1 MNGNASMTGVGRVGS
16 AIAKRQGDATAAF
29 MPYVLLGY
37 PSRMESVAM
46 VRTLADAGADLF
58 EIGFPFSD
66 PLADGP
72 TIQAAT
78 HRALLNGMTTRECL
92 DIAKELREAGITQP
106 FCALSYY
113 NPIFNYGPDRFIED
127 AVQAGFDGFIIPDLP
142 PDEGEEMEEACR
154 EAGLA
159 LVYLLAPSSSRE
171 RIELVTARST
181 GFVYLV
187 SVLGT
192 TGARA
197 SLPDYLTDLV
207 AQVRADTDTPVCVG
221 FGVSNGAQAAQV
233 ASIADG
239 AIVASALIDAVSG
252 PNGANAV
259 KCLARN
265 LAQGTHGH

>member
-1 MNGNASMTGVGRVGS
+1 MNRNDSMTGVGRIRS

-72 TIQAAT
+72 TLQAAT

-92 DIAKELREAGITQP
+92 DIAKELRDAGIAQP
-106 FCALSYY
+106 FCAMSYY
-113 NPIFNYGPDRFIED
+113 NPIFNYGSDRFIED
-127 AVQAGFDGFIIPDLP
+127 AVQAGFNGFIIPDLP
-142 PDEGEEMEEACR
+142 PDEGGEMEAACR
-154 EAGLA
+154 DAGLA
-159 LVYLLAPSSSRE
+159 LVYLLAPSSSGE
-171 RIELVTARST
+171 RVGLVTEHST

-197 SLPDYLTDLV
+197 SLPTYLADLV
-207 AQVRADTDTPVCVG
+207 AQVRANTNTPVCVG
-221 FGVSNGAQAAQV
+221 FGVSNRTQAAQM

-239 AIVASALIDAVSG
+239 AIVASVLIDAVSR
-252 PNGANAV
+252 PNGADAV